1 MLKYLLDTNIVIY
14 VIKRRPVEVLG
25 LFNENAGRMA
35 ILAITLAELIHG
47 AEKSTRVAQNLAV
60 VDDFASRLEVLPYT
74 SRASQHYGAIR
85 AVLERAGRPIGVNDL
100 HIAAHARSEGLTLV
114 TNNLAEFER
123 VPGLLTENWVGA
135 AN

>member
-14 VIKRRPVEVLG
+14 VIKRRPAEVLG

-35 ILAITLAELIHG
+35 ISAITLAELIHG

-114 TNNLAEFER
+114 TNDLAEFER

>member
-35 ILAITLAELIHG
+35 ISAITLAELIHG

-60 VDDFASRLEVLPYT
+60 VDDFASRLEVVPYT

-114 TNNLAEFER
+114 TNDLAEFER